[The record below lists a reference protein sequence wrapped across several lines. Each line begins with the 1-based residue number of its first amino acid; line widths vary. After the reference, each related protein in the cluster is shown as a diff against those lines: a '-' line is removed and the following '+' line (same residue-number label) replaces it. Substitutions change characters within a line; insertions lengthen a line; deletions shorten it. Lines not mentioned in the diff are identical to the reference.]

1 MYPRITTVEVL
12 SHWVIALTFKDGSR
26 GVVDLRTL
34 IGKPRGGFLRFQD
47 PEFFAQVRV
56 DPELGTIVWPNDVD
70 LDPDVLYDR
79 AHGLKTLAIDS
90 DSESAV

>member
-1 MYPRITTVEVL
+1 MYPRITAVRAL
-12 SHWVIALTFKDGSR
+12 AHWVIALTFTDGTS

-34 IGKPRGGFLRFQD
+34 IGKPRGVFLPFED

-56 DPELGTIVWPNDVD
+56 APELGTIVWPNDVD

-79 AHGLKTLAIDS
+79 AHGLNTLAVES
-90 DSESAV
+90 DSESGL